1 MNVVAA
7 SEIKRRGIG
16 VVDLLLEK
24 GPVHVIKNN
33 QPNYVVISEKYF
45 KQMLNDIFESR
56 LATSDT
62 DIKLGRIR
70 KGTLNK
76 LMSEIGKEN

>member
-45 KQMLNDIFESR
+45 QQMLNDIFESR
-56 LATSDT
+56 LAASDT
-62 DIKLGRIR
+62 DIKLGRIS

-76 LMSEIGKEN
+76 LMAEIEKEN